1 MDASER
7 LTPFVSRFVLDWL
20 RDSRDQRHRTAD
32 GTLVFVDISGFT
44 RLTERLAAKGKIGA
58 EEMSG
63 ILDVTFAALLSV
75 AYDYGAWLVK
85 WGGDA
90 VLLFFDG
97 DLHTRR
103 ACTAAHEMRKTM
115 RRVGRLQTSVGAV
128 TLRMSIGVHSG
139 AFDFF
144 LVGSLHHE
152 LVICGPA
159 ASVTVRMETV
169 AEAGDIV
176 VSTATASSLPA
187 RSVGAAKG
195 AGLLL
200 ARSPGAQTDT
210 RAQQRDVSTIDVDS
224 CLPDTMRRHLLAGGS
239 DGEHRI
245 VAVAFIEYSG
255 IEDLLESDG
264 PAAAAD
270 AVEHVIRLCQ
280 EASQRHQVTFW
291 ETDVGVDGGKVM
303 LLSGAPRSA
312 GNDEDR
318 ILAVVREVV
327 DGGEALRLRAGVT
340 AGRVY
345 TGEFGPP
352 FRRTYSAKGDVVNVA
367 ARLMSKAGTG
377 EIYTT
382 PAVLARARTAY
393 ATELLPPLTLKGKSR
408 PIDVHRVDH
417 VIGASA
423 AAGRAELD
431 FMGRESELA
440 ALTSALDNARN
451 GNGEVWE
458 ISGEPGIGKSRLLS
472 EFLAGA
478 AGATVLRVECDQYHS
493 TTPYAPFRRML
504 RRLAGIADNADP
516 IGAGQTLLN
525 VVGQAAP
532 SLLPWT
538 PLLAA
543 VFDAEVPATPE
554 ADLLD
559 PAVRKARQEAETLR
573 LLGAVVPGTLLVVV
587 EDMHLMDEAS
597 VDLLRHLA
605 IEATSRA
612 WLVVSTTRRAGD
624 EFALAPLPVRRLHLD
639 PLPDAVVESLVKHA
653 TDERPLNPHESAM
666 VVTRAGGNP
675 LFVQELLAAVS
686 TGSSVSA
693 LPDSIEGLMAVQV
706 DALQPLDR
714 RVLRVAAVLGVR
726 FDRDVFEEMLLAEE
740 LSADIGGS
748 ELRAFLDVDG
758 DTLRFRNTLA
768 RDSAY
773 EGLPYR
779 RRQLLH
785 GLAGDV
791 IERKAGARADDE
803 ADLLSLHFLQSRNLP
818 AAWRYARVAGEHA
831 QGVHAQ
837 VEAARFFE
845 RALEAAKDLGR
856 DYDGQAAIVAEA
868 LGDSRYKLGEFSQAA
883 AAYRT
888 SRSLARGDSEHARLH
903 FKSSLVADR
912 TGKLSSALRL
922 LSRAQ
927 RLLAADEDNL
937 AARLRA
943 ECSAQYGLIRH
954 WQGRDADA
962 VGHLREAVTLAE
974 RAGAD
979 DAVATALVW
988 LDNCEMTLGTPGAG
1002 EHALRALSIWRRLG
1016 NRPWEEAR
1024 VLNQLGIR
1032 AYYQGRWDVAV
1043 EYYAQ
1048 SKDAC
1053 ERAGDQFTAAVES
1066 GNMAEVLSDQGHLA
1080 AAEKLLVDALRV
1092 WRAAAAPSFVAF
1104 GKSQLGRLAARRGDF
1119 VAAHDWL
1126 RSARADYVRDG
1137 EHAEVAESDA
1147 RLAECLCL
1155 QGEFDAAIS
1164 AADAAIAGATSGRGG
1179 SHQLA
1184 LLQRVKGLALAQRG
1198 EVESSLAA
1206 LALSLSAARSRG
1218 ARHEMAWTMHAE
1230 LAVRRAA
1237 ALPVDSALVIEQAS
1251 LFEQLGIAAVAVR
1264 PFVPRA

>member
-1 MDASER
+1 MNTSER
-7 LTPFVSRFVLDWL
+7 LAPFVSRFVLDWL
-20 RDSRDQRHRTAD
+20 RDTPDERHRVAD

-44 RLTERLAAKGKIGA
+44 QLTERLAAKGKIGA

-90 VLLFFDG
+90 VLLFFDS
-97 DLHTRR
+97 DLHARR
-103 ACTAAHEMRKTM
+103 ASTAAHEMRKTM
-115 RRVGRLQTSVGAV
+115 RRVGRLRTSVGAV

-169 AEAGDIV
+169 AEAGEIV
-176 VSTATASSLPA
+176 VSTATASLLPS

-195 AGLLL
+195 PGFLL

-210 RAQQRDVSTIDVDS
+210 RAKERDVSTADVDS
-224 CLPDTMRRHLLAGGS
+224 CFPDSTRRHLLAGGS

-245 VAVAFIEYSG
+245 VAVAFVEYSG
-255 IEDLLESDG
+255 IEEALARDG
-264 PAAAAD
+264 VAAAAD

-280 EASQRHQVTFW
+280 ESSQRHQVTFW

-303 LLSGAPRSA
+303 LVSGAPRSA
-312 GNDEDR
+312 GDDEDR
-318 ILAVVREVV
+318 ILAVIREVI
-327 DGGEALRLRAGVT
+327 DSGGALELRAGVT

-367 ARLMSKAGTG
+367 ARLMSKAGPG

-382 PAVLARARTAY
+382 PTVLDRARTAY
-393 ATELLPPLTLKGKSR
+393 ATESLPPLALKGKSL
-408 PIDVHRVDH
+408 PIAVHRVNQ

-423 AAGRAELD
+423 RAASVELA
-431 FMGRESELA
+431 FTGREGELA
-440 ALTSALDNARN
+440 ALATALDNARN
-451 GNGEVWE
+451 GSGEVWE

-472 EFLAGA
+472 EFVGTTAGV
-478 AGATVLRVECDQYHS
+478 TVLRVECDQYHS

-504 RRLAGIADNADP
+504 RRLAGIPDNADAAA
-516 IGAGQTLLN
+516 AGQTLLD
-525 VVGQAAP
+525 VVRQAAP

-543 VFDAEVPATPE
+543 LFDAQVPETTE
-554 ADLLD
+554 ADVLD
-559 PAVRKARQEAETLR
+559 PAVRKARQEAETVK
-573 LLGAVVPGTLLVVV
+573 LLGAVVPGTLIVVV
-587 EDMHLMDEAS
+587 EDTHLMDEAS

-605 IEATSRA
+605 AEAASRP
-612 WLVVSTTRRAGD
+612 WLVVSTTRRGAED
-624 EFALAPLPVRRLHLD
+624 TALAPLPVGHLQIE
-639 PLPDAVVESLVKHA
+639 PLADSVVESLVKQA
-653 TDERPLNPHESAM
+653 TDDRPLKPHEAAM
-666 VVTRAGGNP
+666 VVTRASGNP

-686 TGSSVSA
+686 AGSSVSA
-693 LPDSIEGLMAVQV
+693 LPDSIEGVMAVLV

-714 RVLRVAAVLGVR
+714 RVLRVAAVLGMR
-726 FDRDVFEEMLLAEE
+726 FDRAVFEEMLLAEE
-740 LSADIGGS
+740 LSADIAGS
-748 ELRAFLDVDG
+748 ELRAFLDVDVE
-758 DTLRFRNTLA
+758 TLRFRNTLA

-773 EGLPYR
+773 EGLPYGR
-779 RRQLLH
+779 RRLLH
-785 GLAGDV
+785 GLAGAV
-791 IERKAGARADDE
+791 IERRAGDRADDQ

-831 QGVHAQ
+831 TSVHAH
-837 VEAARFFE
+837 VEAARYFE

-856 DYDGQAAIVAEA
+856 DHDEQAAVVAEA
-868 LGDSRYKLGEFSQAA
+868 LGDSRYKLGEFAKAA
-883 AAYRT
+883 AAYR
-888 SRSLARGDSEHARLH
+888 SARSLARGDSEHARLH
-903 FKSSLVADR
+903 YKASLVADR
-912 TGKLSSALRL
+912 TGQLPTALRL

-927 RLLAADEDNL
+927 RLLAADADS
-937 AARLRA
+937 ADTRLRA

-962 VGHLREAVTLAE
+962 VGYLREAVSLAE
-974 RAGAD
+974 QAGAD

-1032 AYYQGRWDVAV
+1032 AYYEGRWDIAV
-1043 EYYAQ
+1043 EHYAQ
-1048 SKDAC
+1048 SKIAC
-1053 ERAGDQFTAAVES
+1053 ERAGDHFTAAVES

-1080 AAEKLLVDALRV
+1080 AAEGLLIDALRV

-1104 GKSQLGRLAARRGDF
+1104 GKSQLGRLAARCGDF
-1119 VAAHDWL
+1119 AGAHDLL
-1126 RSARADYVRDG
+1126 RSARDDYVRDG
-1137 EHAEVAESDA
+1137 EHAEVAETDA
-1147 RLAECLCL
+1147 RLAECLGL
-1155 QGEFDAAIS
+1155 QGELDAAIVATDAALAS
-1164 AADAAIAGATSGRGG
+1164 AASGRGG

-1184 LLQRVKGLALAQRG
+1184 LLHRVKGLALAHRG
-1198 EVESSLAA
+1198 EFEPSLAA
-1206 LALSLSAARSRG
+1206 MALSLSAARHRG
-1218 ARHEMAWTMHAE
+1218 ARHETAWTMHAE

-1237 ALPVDSALVIEQAS
+1237 GQPIDAAMLSEQAS
-1251 LFEQLGIAAVAVR
+1251 LFEQLGIAAVAAR
-1264 PFVPRA
+1264 PFELRR